1 MWRLLYPLRYF
12 RLVNATK
19 GWLDALAIPLAVL
32 LAAPFWLFP
41 GAIFFSSGGF
51 LDKILALTSALA
63 GFYVAALVAAAT
75 FAHPDLD
82 RVITI
87 GPVYERRSYDGES
100 ELEPLTRR
108 EFSCVI
114 FGYLS
119 FGSLLYT
126 LCAAI
131 AVTTAG
137 PALLALKGTALA
149 AKFLTPDIIRWAGGT
164 VVFAFTLPLAH
175 LAVATGLGLY
185 YLMERLHT
193 REPRVLAKKDG
204 QRAA

>member
-12 RLVNATK
+12 GLVNATK
-19 GWLDALAIPLAVL
+19 GWLDALAIPLSAL

-41 GAIFFSSGGF
+41 NAIFFSAGGF

-87 GPVYERRSYDGES
+87 GPVYERRSYDGVS

-108 EFSCVI
+108 EFACVI

-137 PALLALKGTALA
+137 PALVALEASTA
-149 AKFLTPDIIRWAGGT
+149 AKILTPESLPWISGAM
-164 VVFAFTLPLAH
+164 VFAFTLPLAH

-193 REPRVLAKKDG
+193 REPRVLAKKDDH
-204 QRAA
+204 RAA

>member
-19 GWLDALAIPLAVL
+19 RWLDALAIPLAVL

-41 GAIFFSSGGF
+41 KAIFFSSGGF

-82 RVITI
+82 RVITV
-87 GPVYERRSYDGES
+87 GPVYERRSYDGQQ

-108 EFSCVI
+108 EFACVI

-126 LCAAI
+126 LCAAV

-137 PALLALKGTALA
+137 PAFVALKGNALVAKYLTADTL
-149 AKFLTPDIIRWAGGT
+149 PWASGIA
-164 VVFAFTLPLAH
+164 VYAFTLPLAH
-175 LAVATGLGLY
+175 LAIATGLGLY
-185 YLMERLHT
+185 YLMERMHT